1 MDDRRGTLSFALAL
15 VACLVTSGVHGQPP
29 AVERPDSASLERI
42 DVSIQGWR
50 LDEAEAALERGGL
63 GPSNA
68 VELRRARLDLKRA
81 RHDALIARLGARL
94 AAKKGLSP
102 ELRVLLGRSLDAR
115 GRRDEARVVL
125 DVLADQYESGSL
137 TSPKDKLWLALSLV
151 ANDYPADANDIFRE
165 VLDAPGAPP
174 QARVQWAKLFR
185 ARYNHRDA
193 SQLLEES
200 LKASP
205 GDVDTRVELAAVD
218 VESDRDYARAID
230 RLKKVIESAPQ
241 CIPAHNLLARIDLEN
256 ERPQAAVKRLLSTSL
271 KVAPKNLEALALL
284 ATAHALL
291 DDAPAFAKI
300 EQRALAIHPRA
311 AAFYTTVSEHLSR
324 MHRYGEAAALD
335 ERAIALDPRHW
346 KAYTSLGI
354 GRGRLGDDAGA
365 KRLLE
370 RAHEGDPYEVRTYN
384 LLERF
389 YDKPIQSF
397 EWVDARPM
405 RLRVH
410 QRERAVLELVLPALV
425 QEAYAHLV
433 KAYGVKAELPLHLEI
448 FPDREM
454 FSVRSTGLPKLSAHG
469 ICFGHLITARSPS
482 AGNFNWAEVLW
493 HELSHVFHIQ
503 LSKSR
508 VPRWFTEGL
517 AIFEA
522 TEGRPEWRREMDER
536 LVSYRDAGRL
546 RGISEFNLSFTRA
559 RSMEDILVAYYHA
572 YLVSAFIV
580 ERHGREVMPRMLR
593 AWGAKLQTSR
603 VFVDVLGVSDLKAF
617 DEAFD
622 QWLGQR
628 LAKHYRTVRL
638 SPRLAASELAARM
651 KVAKGAPEDARV
663 LTRAAEAQLGSGEL
677 EEALALSRRALEA
690 SEGHPHALL
699 IRGLAR
705 YRLGDLAGARA
716 DLTRLLSEGHDGL
729 GIRRTLASIAS
740 RLGDERAEVA
750 HLEAGLAID
759 PQQVPMYMALIAR
772 LDALKEASRAY
783 AWRQRAAQVDQGNP
797 SLVAQLLEGAKTH
810 DASSEQVLKWG
821 EMGLH
826 IAPFDADL
834 QTRFAQEL
842 IRFGDKKRAAEVL
855 AVALAAS
862 PKHAD
867 ARSLAETLGL

>member
-1 MDDRRGTLSFALAL
+1 MDDRRGTLIFAL
-15 VACLVTSGVHGQPP
+15 VASLVTSVASGQPP
-29 AVERPDSASLERI
+29 AAERPASGTLERV
-42 DVSIQGWR
+42 DTLLEGWR
-50 LDEAEAALERGGL
+50 LDEAEAALGQVIGASSDQL
-63 GPSNA
+63 
-68 VELRRARLDLKRA
+68 ELLRARLEIKRA
-81 RHDALIARLGARL
+81 RHDGVIARLGKRL
-94 AAKKGLSP
+94 ESKKAVSP
-102 ELRVLLGRSLDAR
+102 ELRVLLATSLDAR
-115 GRRDEARVVL
+115 GRREEARVVL
-125 DVLADQYESGSL
+125 DVLADQYDSGAI
-137 TSPKDKLWLALSLV
+137 TSPADKLWLALSLV

-165 VLDAPGAPP
+165 VLDAQGAPP
-174 QARVQWAKLFR
+174 RARVQWAKLFR

-193 SQLLEES
+193 SQLLEEA

-205 GDVDTRVELAAVD
+205 GDVNVLVELAAVD
-218 VESDRDYARAID
+218 VESDRDYARATD
-230 RLKKVIESAPQ
+230 RLHKVIEAAPQ
-241 CIPAHNLLARIDLEN
+241 CSPAHNLLARIDLEN
-256 ERPQAAVKRLLSTSL
+256 ERPGAAVKRLLSTSL
-271 KVAPKNLEALALL
+271 KVAPKDLKALTLL
-284 ATAHALL
+284 ATAYALL
-291 DDAPAFAKI
+291 DDAPAFERI
-300 EQRALAIHPRA
+300 EKRVLTIHPRA

-346 KAYTSLGI
+346 KAYTNLGI
-354 GRGRLGDDAGA
+354 GRGRLGDDTGA
-365 KRLLE
+365 KKLLE

-389 YDKPIQSF
+389 YDKPIESF
-397 EWVDARPM
+397 QWVEAKPM

-410 QRERAVLELVLPALV
+410 QRERAVLELVLPGLV

-433 KAYGVKAELPLHLEI
+433 KAYGVKADLPLHLEI

-454 FSVRSTGLPKLSAHG
+454 FSVRSTGLPRLGAHG

-546 RGISEFNLSFTRA
+546 RGVAEFNLSFTRA
-559 RSMEDILVAYYHA
+559 RSMEDILVAYYQA

-593 AWGAKLQTSR
+593 AWGAKHRTAR

-622 QWLGQR
+622 QWLVRR
-628 LAKHYRTVRL
+628 LSSHYRSVRL
-638 SPRLAASELAARM
+638 SPRLAASELAQRM
-651 KVAKGAPEDARV
+651 KALKEAPQDGR
-663 LTRAAEAQLGSGEL
+663 LLSRAAEAQLGSGEL
-677 EEALALSRRALEA
+677 QEALNLSRGALEA
-690 SEGHPHALL
+690 SADDPHALL
-699 IRGLAR
+699 IRGRAR
-705 YRLGDLAGARA
+705 YGLGDLVGARS

-729 GIRRTLASIAS
+729 GIRRTLVSIAS
-740 RLGDERAEVA
+740 RLGDGEAEVT

-759 PQQVPMYMALIAR
+759 PQQVSMYAALITR
-772 LDALKEASRAY
+772 LDALKETSRAY
-783 AWRQRAAQVDQGNP
+783 AWRERAASVDQGNP
-797 SLVAQLLEGAKTH
+797 GLVAELLAGAKTH
-810 DASSEQVLKWG
+810 DASPQKVRRWG

-834 QTRFAQEL
+834 QTGFAREL
-842 IRFGDKKRAAEVL
+842 IRLGDKKRAAEVL
-855 AVALAAS
+855 AVALAAA
-862 PKHAD
+862 PEHAD

>member
-1 MDDRRGTLSFALAL
+1 MDDRRRTLSLALTL
-15 VACLVTSGVHGQPP
+15 VACLVTSGVHGQSSEGEPP
-29 AVERPDSASLERI
+29 EPASLARVDSLI
-42 DVSIQGWR
+42 RGWQ
-50 LDEAEAALERGGL
+50 LDQAQAALERG
-63 GPSNA
+63 PFAASSEA
-68 VELRRARLDLKRA
+68 ELRRARLDQRRA
-81 RHDALIARLGARL
+81 RHDQVIARLGARL
-94 AAKKGLSP
+94 ASKKDLSP
-102 ELRVLLGRSLDAR
+102 ELRVLLGASLDAR
-115 GRRDEARVVL
+115 GRREEARVVL
-125 DVLADQYESGSL
+125 DVLADHYEDGSL
-137 TSPKDKLWLALSLV
+137 TSPDDKLWLAQSLV

-165 VLDAPGAPP
+165 ILEVPKPPPGARVAW
-174 QARVQWAKLFR
+174 ARLFR

-200 LKASP
+200 LKEAP
-205 GDVDTRVELAAVD
+205 GDPDTLVELAAVD
-218 VESDRDYARAID
+218 VESDRDYARASD
-230 RLKKVIESAPQ
+230 RLTKVLEAAPQ

-256 ERPQAAVKRLLSTSL
+256 ERPEAAAKRLQETSL
-271 KVAPKNLEALALL
+271 KEAPGDLEALALL
-284 ATAHALL
+284 ATAYALV
-291 DDAPAFAKI
+291 DDATAFARI
-300 EQRALAIHPRA
+300 ERRALAHHPRA

-324 MHRYGEAAALD
+324 MHRYEEAAALD

-397 EWVDARPM
+397 EWVEAEPM

-410 QRERAVLELVLPALV
+410 QRERAVLERVLPPLV
-425 QEAYAHLV
+425 QEAYVHLV
-433 KAYGVKAELPLHLEI
+433 AAYGVEADLPLHLEI

-454 FSVRSTGLPKLSAHG
+454 FSVRSTGLSRLGAHG

-517 AIFEA
+517 AIYEA
-522 TEGRPEWRREMDER
+522 TEGRPEWRREMDQS

-546 RGISEFNLSFTRA
+546 RGIAEFNLSFTRA
-559 RSMEDILVAYYHA
+559 RSMKDILVAYYHA

-580 ERHGREVMPRMLR
+580 ERHGREVMPRMLKS
-593 AWGAKLQTSR
+593 WGEKHQTAR
-603 VFVDVLGVSDLKAF
+603 VFVDVLGVRDLKAF

-622 QWLGQR
+622 RWLGRR
-628 LAKHYRTVRL
+628 LARHYGTVRL
-638 SPRLAASELAARM
+638 SLGFAASELAARLEA
-651 KVAKGAPEDARV
+651 VQGAPQDVAT
-663 LTRAAEAQLGSGEL
+663 LNGAAEAQLGSNQAT
-677 EEALALSRRALEA
+677 EALALSRRALEVSGDDA
-690 SEGHPHALL
+690 HALL

-705 YRLGDLAGARA
+705 LRLGDVAGSRE
-716 DLTRLLSEGHDGL
+716 DLRRLLAQGHDGL
-729 GIRRTLASIAS
+729 AIRQALAGIAA
-740 RLGDERAEVA
+740 RLREGEAEA
-750 HLEAGLAID
+750 KHLEAGLAID
-759 PQQVPMYMALIAR
+759 PQQVPMYLALIAR
-772 LDALKEASRAY
+772 LDALEEDGRAY
-783 AWRQRAAQVDQGNP
+783 AWRQRAIQVDQGNP
-797 SLVAQLLEGAKTH
+797 ALVSGLLTGARAHGASLESVRR
-810 DASSEQVLKWG
+810 WG

-842 IRFGDKKRAAEVL
+842 VRLGDKRRAQEVL
-855 AVALAAS
+855 LVALAAA
-862 PKHAD
+862 PDHPGARALAD
-867 ARSLAETLGL
+867 TLGL

>member
-1 MDDRRGTLSFALAL
+1 
-15 VACLVTSGVHGQPP
+15 
-29 AVERPDSASLERI
+29 
-42 DVSIQGWR
+42 
-50 LDEAEAALERGGL
+50 
-63 GPSNA
+63 
-68 VELRRARLDLKRA
+68 
-81 RHDALIARLGARL
+81 LGARL
-94 AAKKGLSP
+94 ATKKDLSP
-102 ELRVLLGRSLDAR
+102 ELRVLLGASLDAR
-115 GRRDEARVVL
+115 GRREEARVVL
-125 DVLADQYESGSL
+125 DVLADQYESGSI
-137 TSPKDKLWLALSLV
+137 TSAEDKLWLALSLV

-165 VLDAPGAPP
+165 VLDAPSAPA

-200 LKASP
+200 LKATP
-205 GDVDTRVELAAVD
+205 GDADTLVELAAVD
-218 VESDRDYARAID
+218 VESDRDYARASD
-230 RLKKVIESAPQ
+230 RLHKVIEAAPQ

-256 ERPQAAVKRLLSTSL
+256 ERPQAAVKRLLGTSL
-271 KVAPKNLEALALL
+271 KEAPRDLEALALL

-291 DDAPAFAKI
+291 DDDPAFAKI
-300 EQRALAIHPRA
+300 ERRALAIHPRA

-410 QRERAVLELVLPALV
+410 RRERAVLERVLPGLV
-425 QEAYAHLV
+425 QEAYAHLM
-433 KAYGVKAELPLHLEI
+433 KAYGVEADLPLHLEI

-454 FSVRSTGLPKLSAHG
+454 FSVRSTGLPKLGAHG

-517 AIFEA
+517 AIYEA

-546 RGISEFNLSFTRA
+546 RGIAEFNLSFTRA
-559 RSMEDILVAYYHA
+559 RSMKDILVAYYHA

-580 ERHGREVMPRMLR
+580 ERHGREVMPRMLS
-593 AWGAKLQTSR
+593 AWGAKQQTAR

-617 DEAFD
+617 DETFD
-622 QWLGQR
+622 AWLGQR
-628 LAKHYRTVRL
+628 LARHYGTVRL
-638 SPRLAASELAARM
+638 SPGLAASELAARM
-651 KVAKGAPEDARV
+651 KALEDAPQDAGL
-663 LTRAAEAQLGSGEL
+663 LTRAAEAQLGSKKPK
-677 EEALALSRRALEA
+677 EALALSRRALEA
-690 SEGHPHALL
+690 SEDHPPALL

-705 YRLGDLAGARA
+705 LQLGDLVGSRE
-716 DLTRLLSEGHDGL
+716 DLKRLLAQGHDGL
-729 GIRRTLASIAS
+729 GIRRALASISA
-740 RLGDERAEVA
+740 RLGDGKAEVE

-772 LDALKEASRAY
+772 LDALKEDSRAY
-783 AWRQRAAQVDQGNP
+783 AWRQRAVQVDQGNP
-797 SLVAQLLEGAKTH
+797 ALVSQLLAGAKTH
-810 DASSEQVLKWG
+810 GASPEWVRRWG

-842 IRFGDKKRAAEVL
+842 IRLGDKRRAAEVL

-862 PKHAD
+862 PEHTD